1 MPWHFGSVAAD
12 DPDEELSQIFND
24 FLKDEPRDAEAKPC
38 APHTP
43 DDMEVTLDKLQ
54 EFMEGAEL

>member
-1 MPWHFGSVAAD
+1 
-12 DPDEELSQIFND
+12 
-24 FLKDEPRDAEAKPC
+24 LKDEPRDAEAKPG
-38 APHTP
+38 APQTP